1 MHMRLFHLLLP
12 LYRVQ
17 RVPVLM
23 IRVRHSEC
31 IDRYPTDPIDA
42 LVGHARR
49 RCRNEVFVVYGTF
62 SAIGRHETMRHI
74 GYSVFELVGKKL
86 TKGRFWLQQKKTTPS
101 AIQRGVTYTCE
112 WSSACIIWTLM
123 YALNEAYQGCA
134 STRYGGWSFDMGPA
148 AVILFAGVSAGVHH
162 VRLPSIQSILK
173 N

>member
-1 MHMRLFHLLLP
+1 MRLLHLLLP

-86 TKGRFWLQQKKTTPS
+86 TKGRCWLQQKNNTVGDPARCHIHLRMVVRMHHLDAHVRS
-101 AIQRGVTYTCE
+101 ERGVSRMRLYSVWWLE
-112 WSSACIIWTLM
+112 L
-123 YALNEAYQGCA
+123 
-134 STRYGGWSFDMGPA
+134 RHGPCSRHSICWC
-148 AVILFAGVSAGVHH
+148 VCWC
-162 VRLPSIQSILK
+162 PSRPTP
-173 N
+173 